1 MARTPKSGPED
12 TGLCSRDAAA
22 AASSVEAW
30 FVHEVLPLEAIL
42 MQYLRHNWRESSDAE
57 DLRQEI
63 YIRVCQAARKEI
75 PKPTKSFVFMT
86 ARNLLI
92 DKARKKHVVP
102 MEVVT
107 DLDALEIAVD
117 VPGPDRNVIARDE
130 LRRLQAALDQLPP
143 RCREAIVLGRIEG
156 LTGREIAR
164 RMGIAETTVSEH
176 LTTGMHALNNIL
188 LRDKNLMRQV

>member
-1 MARTPKSGPED
+1 MAKTPNSGRED
-12 TGLCSRDAAA
+12 TDQRDRDAATA
-22 AASSVEAW
+22 VSGVEAW
-30 FVHEVLPLEAIL
+30 FVREVLPLEAIL
-42 MQYLRHNWRESSDAE
+42 MQYLRHNWRDSSDAE

-63 YIRVCQAARKEI
+63 YIRVCEAARKDI
-75 PKPTKSFVFMT
+75 PKPAKSFVFTT

-92 DKARKKHVVP
+92 DRARKEHVIP
-102 MEVVT
+102 MEVVA
-107 DLDALEIAVD
+107 DLDALEIAID
-117 VPGPDRNVIARDE
+117 VPGPDRSVMARDE

-176 LTTGMHALNNIL
+176 LTSGMHALNNIL
-188 LRDKNLMRQV
+188 LRDTNLTRQS

>member
-1 MARTPKSGPED
+1 MVGNPNSGHED
-12 TGLCSRDAAA
+12 ADRRARDAAT

-30 FVHEVLPLEAIL
+30 FVHEVLPLEAML
-42 MQYLRHNWRESSDAE
+42 MQYLRHNWRDSSDAE

-63 YIRVCQAARKEI
+63 YIRVCQAARREI
-75 PKPTKSFVFMT
+75 PKPAKSFVFMT

-92 DKARKKHVVP
+92 DRARQKHVVP

-107 DLDALEIAVD
+107 DLDALELAID
-117 VPGPDRNVIARDE
+117 VPGPDRSVIARDE
-130 LRRLQAALDQLPP
+130 LRRLQAALDRLPP
-143 RCREAIVLGRIEG
+143 RCRQAIILGRIEG

-188 LRDKNLMRQV
+188 LRDTNLTRQT

>member
-1 MARTPKSGPED
+1 MARTPKSGCED
-12 TGLCSRDAAA
+12 TDLLGGDAAA
-22 AASSVEAW
+22 AASTVEAW
-30 FVHEVLPLEAIL
+30 FVDEVLPLEAIL
-42 MQYLRHNWRESSDAE
+42 MQYLRHNWRDSSDAE

-63 YIRVCQAARKEI
+63 YIRVCQAARKDI
-75 PKPTKSFVFMT
+75 PKPAKSFIFMT

-92 DKARKKHVVP
+92 DMARKKHVVP

-107 DLDALEIAVD
+107 DLDALELAID
-117 VPGPDRNVIARDE
+117 VPGPDRSVIARDE

-143 RCREAIVLGRIEG
+143 RCREAIILGRIEG

-188 LRDKNLMRQV
+188 LRDTNLTRQT